1 MVRNNQSVRRLF
13 GGIGLACLLLCISIC
28 VSCAKTQVSDSAL
41 ITISAEDA
49 NEMMQ
54 AQDCLIVD
62 VRTRQEYAEK
72 HIPQAVNIPLDEI
85 GSSIPQKIL
94 DAKGPVLLYCRS
106 GRRSHQAAE
115 KLVSLGMETVYDFGG
130 IIDWPYETV
139 SSDEEAEMIS
149 PVLMLDHHE
158 QTETDGILFE
168 VTGFADNM
176 LYAEITNQSDAVYVY
191 GEAFELRVKEN
202 GEWKQVPWADEP
214 VWIEVAWELAPGE
227 SAQVKCA
234 MTLVKTIDSGEYML
248 VKGGLET
255 PFTLVYSE

>member
-1 MVRNNQSVRRLF
+1 M
-13 GGIGLACLLLCISIC
+13 LLCVSVGI
-28 VSCAKTQVSDSAL
+28 SCAKTQVSDNAL
-41 ITISAEDA
+41 ITIGAAEA
-49 NEMMQ
+49 KEMMQ
-54 AQDCLIVD
+54 SQDCLIVD

-72 HIPQAVNIPLDEI
+72 HIPQAINIPLDEI
-85 GSSIPQKIL
+85 GSTIPEKIF
-94 DAKGPVLLYCRS
+94 DANGPVLLYCRS

-130 IIDWPYETV
+130 INDWPYDTV
-139 SSDEEAEMIS
+139 SSEDEAALSS
-149 PVLMLDHHE
+149 PILMLDHHE